1 MKHEDVKDLP
11 TNIQYTIVDIDES
24 KSEEFGIAYPKYL
37 SKANVMKLLGAI
49 KTIGYCDRA
58 CKQAIVRF
66 DDEYYSV
73 ETVGNEIDMFKVKLV
88 DRWKYEGE
96 EGSEVEGSINE

>member
-11 TNIQYTIVDIDES
+11 TNIQYTIVDIDEA
-24 KSEEFGIAYPKYL
+24 KSEEYGIAYPRYL
-37 SKANVMKLLGAI
+37 SKAQIMKLGVI
-49 KTIGYCDRA
+49 ETIGFSDDA